1 MKLLARGKYMNVNME
16 VVGQYLHLN
25 EATTIFLSKRESIS
39 VGFWVI
45 WLISFFFRLQP
56 LYLWYDLPI
65 GKGVFIEP
73 LLSRDCI
80 LSTAY

>member
-1 MKLLARGKYMNVNME
+1 MNVNME

-25 EATTIFLSKRESIS
+25 EATTIFLSKRWILSKM
-39 VGFWVI
+39 VDFY
-45 WLISFFFRLQP
+45 FCLQP

-80 LSTAY
+80 LSTAF